1 LNARLHDLATAVRSE
16 PGADAEIERMAS
28 AIVDEAGRPDL
39 IEFARQVAEAEM
51 DLRRIRRARVTRS
64 KLPDMIVTSFRWV
77 TSPNKKLFMKAVSY
91 ETRRKEFSAIM
102 HLTNNDLNGHDSAVA
117 SKGTAGA
124 PEEIEITPA
133 MIEAAA
139 DVIYNWP
146 SFDVPEVISIE
157 VAREALLAG
166 LSAR

>member
-1 LNARLHDLATAVRSE
+1 MTSKRQRAANRANSARSTGPRSKAGKAASRLNARLHDLATAVRSE

-91 ETRRKEFSAIM
+91 ETRRKEFSIER
-102 HLTNNDLNGHDSAVA
+102 LRSRLWRLGWEPNGPHS
-117 SKGTAGA
+117 SRR
-124 PEEIEITPA
+124 P
-133 MIEAAA
+133 
-139 DVIYNWP
+139 
-146 SFDVPEVISIE
+146 
-157 VAREALLAG
+157 
-166 LSAR
+166 